1 MQLIKLDLIPDKK
14 RSKRKNNEILIN
26 IDHIA
31 TIYPSDAISGKAEIC
46 INGGLDDPYI
56 IVNHSFDELKEI
68 LGVE

>member
-1 MQLIKLDLIPDKK
+1 MQLIKLDLISDKK
-14 RSKRKNNEILIN
+14 RNKRKNNEILIN
-26 IDHIA
+26 IDHIT
-31 TIYPSDAISGKAEIC
+31 TIYPSDTISGKAEIY